1 MRVYVYAM
9 TLFCVIGCA
18 TNSAPEEAPVEV
30 SMGRFV
36 MGTVLEMTAYGGN
49 PEVTGASLRRAYEE
63 IAQLDAQLSRHR
75 EESDISRLNHAQGSP
90 VALAPSVREVLAIA
104 LREGRHSGGAFDV
117 TVGPLVAVWSR
128 AAAQNELPADTT
140 LAAAREQVGAEHVH
154 WLPDGRV
161 SLDPG
166 SSIDLGGIAKGYAL
180 DRVLPGLRASGVS
193 AALLSFGQSSTWAL
207 GSPPG
212 AVGWRLLVRSP
223 SGGFAGVVTLRDR
236 ALSTS
241 GTLGQWSEIAGQR
254 FGHVL
259 DPRSGWPLTRRRQAL
274 VVAPDATLA
283 EVLSTSLLVLGE
295 REGIALVE
303 EREGCEGLLLDAE
316 AGAWQTSGF
325 GQATAFEPLPGFDGL
340 TEPP

>member
-1 MRVYVYAM
+1 
-9 TLFCVIGCA
+9 
-18 TNSAPEEAPVEV
+18 
-30 SMGRFV
+30 
-36 MGTVLEMTAYGGN
+36 
-49 PEVTGASLRRAYEE
+49 
-63 IAQLDAQLSRHR
+63 
-75 EESDISRLNHAQGSP
+75 
-90 VALAPSVREVLAIA
+90 
-104 LREGRHSGGAFDV
+104 
-117 TVGPLVAVWSR
+117 
-128 AAAQNELPADTT
+128 
-140 LAAAREQVGAEHVH
+140 
-154 WLPDGRV
+154 
-161 SLDPG
+161 
-166 SSIDLGGIAKGYAL
+166 
-180 DRVLPGLRASGVS
+180 
-193 AALLSFGQSSTWAL
+193 
-207 GSPPG
+207 
-212 AVGWRLLVRSP
+212 

-340 TEPP
+340 TAPLSP